1 FPYEPLAEGG
11 ICCCRTPRRFAQNYF
26 RGGSRT
32 APTQPTMTIDD
43 KVRKTLAEL
52 NVTDAAAVE
61 TLFAEV
67 RAAMGQERTGLT
79 SRGAA
84 SESERDKLCKDL
96 RDRWLARK
104 NGILSSVDEKWLK
117 AASKDLKPS
126 VGRSFNALRQESAAL
141 EIAALTK
148 DVPLQETTSTVNALS
163 SRDSASAVVSNVTRE
178 VPGDLTLP
186 GNRRQLGTLHP
197 VTEMQREIEE
207 IFLNLGFRIE
217 SGPEIEST
225 YYNFDALNIPES
237 HPSRD
242 DWDTLYI
249 DAKTVLRTHTSPVQ
263 IRAMEKYGAPLHIII
278 PGKCYRHDNPD
289 ASHSPMFHQIEG
301 LAVAS
306 DITFADLKGTLD
318 FFAKKLF
325 GEKVRTRFQPSFFP
339 FTEPS
344 GEVSI
349 SCIFCGGEGCRVCK
363 ESGWIEV
370 MGCGMVHP
378 QVLRNGGIDPE
389 KYSGWA
395 FGLGIERFAMMKYD
409 INDIQLFFQSD
420 VRFLQQF

>member
-1 FPYEPLAEGG
+1 MA
-11 ICCCRTPRRFAQNYF
+11 
-26 RGGSRT
+26 
-32 APTQPTMTIDD
+32 IDD
-43 KVRKTLAEL
+43 KVRKTLAGLGVAE
-52 NVTDAAAVE
+52 TAGVE
-61 TLFAEV
+61 ALFAEV
-67 RAAMGQERTGLT
+67 RAAMQQERAALV

-84 SESERDKLCKDL
+84 DRADQERLCKEL

-104 NGILSSVDEKWLK
+104 NGLLSCLDENWLK
-117 AASKDLKPS
+117 ASPRELKPA
-126 VGRSFNALRQESAAL
+126 VGRSFNALRQDSAAL
-141 EIAALTK
+141 EIAALAK
-148 DVPLQETTSTVNALS
+148 DVPVRAEAAGDGNTSTGNPVPTT
-163 SRDSASAVVSNVTRE
+163 VSHVTRE
-178 VPGDLTLP
+178 VPTDLTLP
-186 GNRRQLGTLHP
+186 GNRRPLGSLHP
-197 VTEMQREIEE
+197 VTQVQREIEE

-217 SGPEIEST
+217 SGPEIESV

-249 DAKTVLRTHTSPVQ
+249 DSKTVLRTHTSPVQ
-263 IRAMEKYGAPLHIII
+263 IRAMEKYGAPLYIII
-278 PGKCYRHDNPD
+278 PGKCYRRDNPD

-301 LAVAS
+301 LAIDS

-325 GEKVRTRFQPSFFP
+325 GEKIRTRFQPSFFP

-344 GEVSI
+344 GEVAI

-389 KYSGWA
+389 KYTGWA
-395 FGLGIERFAMMKYD
+395 FGLGIDRFAMMKYD

-420 VRFLQQF
+420 VRFLKQF

>member
-1 FPYEPLAEGG
+1 LTTEE
-11 ICCCRTPRRFAQNYF
+11 
-26 RGGSRT
+26 
-32 APTQPTMTIDD
+32 
-43 KVRKTLAEL
+43 KVRKTLVEL
-52 NVTDAAAVE
+52 DVTDAAGVE
-61 TLFAEV
+61 ALFAEV
-67 RAAMGQERTGLT
+67 RAAISAERTALV

-84 SESERDKLCKDL
+84 SESERDKSCKDL

-104 NGILSSVDEKWLK
+104 SGLLSFIDENWLK
-117 AASKDLKPS
+117 ASAKDLKPA
-126 VGRSFNALRQESAAL
+126 VGRSFNSLRQESATL
-141 EIAALTK
+141 EIAALIQDIPLRTK
-148 DVPLQETTSTVNALS
+148 TSDGGEIS
-163 SRDSASAVVSNVTRE
+163 PSASTSSVVSHVTRE

-186 GNRRQLGTLHP
+186 GNRRPLGSLHP
-197 VTEMQREIEE
+197 VTQMQREIEE
-207 IFLNLGFRIE
+207 IFLNLGFSIE

-289 ASHSPMFHQIEG
+289 ASHSPMFHQMEG

-325 GEKVRTRFQPSFFP
+325 GEKIRTRFQPSFFP

-395 FGLGIERFAMMKYD
+395 FGLGIDRFAMMKYD

-420 VRFLQQF
+420 VRFLKQF

>member
-1 FPYEPLAEGG
+1 
-11 ICCCRTPRRFAQNYF
+11 
-26 RGGSRT
+26 
-32 APTQPTMTIDD
+32 MTLDE

-52 NVTDAAAVE
+52 GVTEQRGVTLLFEELQSALDAE
-61 TLFAEV
+61 CQGILGLQSDLEFST
-67 RAAMGQERTGLT
+67 RATALDDRWRARRHGLVYYYVKENWLNGATDELKRYVGWQFNKLKDSADRWFDQNLPARRERIKGY
-79 SRGAA
+79 AA
-84 SESERDKLCKDL
+84 SLQQRIKAKQGA
-96 RDRWLARK
+96 RW
-104 NGILSSVDEKWLK
+104 
-117 AASKDLKPS
+117 KPE
-126 VGRSFNALRQESAAL
+126 AP
-141 EIAALTK
+141 
-148 DVPLQETTSTVNALS
+148 D
-163 SRDSASAVVSNVTRE
+163 
-178 VPGDLTLP
+178 DLTLP
-186 GNRRQLGTLHP
+186 GYSRPLGTLHP
-197 VTEMQREIEE
+197 VTQMQREIEE
-207 IFLNLGFRIE
+207 IFLNLGFWIE
-217 SGPEIEST
+217 RGPEIESV

-249 DAKTVLRTHTSPVQ
+249 NSQTVLRTHTSPVQ
-263 IRAMEKYGAPLHIII
+263 IRAMEKYGAPLYIII

-289 ASHSPMFHQIEG
+289 ASHSPMFHQVEG
-301 LAVAS
+301 LAIAS

-325 GEKVRTRFQPSFFP
+325 GEKVQTRFQPSFFP

-344 GEVSI
+344 GEVAI

-395 FGLGIERFAMMKYD
+395 FGLGVDRFAMLKYD

-420 VRFLQQF
+420 VRFLEQF